1 MDHFHILKDL
11 KSGIYKPIYVL
22 HGTEPFYIDQIDQFI
37 SENAL
42 DDSEREFNQT
52 ILYGLDTDVSA
63 IVGEAKRFPMM
74 AERQVVIVREAQRIR
89 NLLGGEEK
97 NELVQ
102 YLQNPQPTTVLVLC
116 HKYKKIDSR
125 RKTGKALLDLAK
137 KHGVVLASEKMRDY
151 KLPDWISGHVKQSGH
166 TIDQRTAAIISQHLG
181 NDLGRIHNELNKLYM
196 DMPSNG
202 QVTPDLVQE
211 RIGISKDYNVF
222 EYQDALGKNDLQKAT
237 RIALHFGHNKNEY
250 PLPMITTILYGYY
263 SKLLKVHY
271 HKRRGK
277 GGADLASACGLNQYF
292 LKDYLT
298 AAANIP
304 YPKAVNALSHLREAD
319 LHSKG
324 YENPSTE
331 HAEILKELN
340 FKLMH

>member
-1 MDHFHILKDL
+1 MDHFHILQDL
-11 KSGIYKPIYVL
+11 KAGIYKPIYVL

-37 SENAL
+37 AENAL
-42 DDSEREFNQT
+42 GEGEREFNQT
-52 ILYGLDTDVSA
+52 ILYGLDTDVST

-74 AERQVVIVREAQRIR
+74 AERQVVIVREAQRVR

-97 NELVQ
+97 NELAQ

-125 RKTGKALLDLAK
+125 KKTGKSILDSAK
-137 KHGVVLASEKMRDY
+137 KLGVVLKAEKMKDY
-151 KLPDWISGHVKQSGH
+151 QLPDWILNHVKQSGH
-166 TIDQRTAAIISQHLG
+166 SIDQRTAAIISQHLG

-196 DMPSNG
+196 DMPANG

-211 RIGISKDYNVF
+211 RIGISKEYNVF
-222 EYQDALGKNDLQKAT
+222 EYQDALGKNDVAKAT

-250 PLPMITTILYGYY
+250 PLMMITAILYGYY

-271 HKRRGK
+271 FKRRGK
-277 GGADLASACGLNQYF
+277 GGADLASACGVNSYF
-292 LKDYLT
+292 LKGYLT

-304 YPKAVNALSHLREAD
+304 YPKAVAALTHLREAD

-324 YENPSTE
+324 YQNPSTD
-331 HAEILKELN
+331 HADILKELN